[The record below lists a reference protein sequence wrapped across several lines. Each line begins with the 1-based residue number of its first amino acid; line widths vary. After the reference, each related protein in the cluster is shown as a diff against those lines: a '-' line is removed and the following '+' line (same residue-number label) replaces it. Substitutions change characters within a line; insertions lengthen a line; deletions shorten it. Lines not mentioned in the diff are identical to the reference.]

1 MVQPARKLTNL
12 QSKTYFLFINCE
24 HFSDFINNQALI
36 SGIFRSYQR
45 GLLII
50 SLFFSIFAPV

>member
-1 MVQPARKLTNL
+1 MVQPTREMAN
-12 QSKTYFLFINCE
+12 QPAKTYFLFINCE